1 MFIHDTI
8 LDHIKCGVNE
18 VEATQITIEI
28 RQLSE
33 KNIKGRTGFEEKFQV
48 LNLEDFLL
56 DFELP
61 WAFFLGFQSKT
72 NKYECI
78 VIVRFY
84 FFLKRLNN
92 ISPKINPEH
101 CEAALLP
108 KNKTKNRNPEIY
120 PCMFFTNMN

>member
-61 WAFFLGFQSKT
+61 WASF
-72 NKYECI
+72 
-78 VIVRFY
+78 
-84 FFLKRLNN
+84 
-92 ISPKINPEH
+92 
-101 CEAALLP
+101 
-108 KNKTKNRNPEIY
+108 
-120 PCMFFTNMN
+120 